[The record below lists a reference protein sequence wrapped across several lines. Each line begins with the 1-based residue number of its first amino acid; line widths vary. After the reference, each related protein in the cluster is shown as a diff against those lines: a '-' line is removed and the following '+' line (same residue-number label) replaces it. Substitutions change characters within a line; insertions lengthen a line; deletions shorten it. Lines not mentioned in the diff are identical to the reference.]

1 MTLKFFL
8 PDWEDRIDPNFDFV
22 NDEFSSKHNE
32 NLYENDIYAHEILNN
47 VYDGILISLSLFK
60 SKLSLKTNGKEQIFI
75 RGKTNIRD
83 YLRLPK
89 NSSIETLGDCGAFS
103 YVKKEAP
110 PLPFFSTENVSKIYE
125 KLGFDYGVSVDHMAV
140 SFVME
145 KELGDLHRKRREISE
160 KERMR
165 RIALTISNAKEFLDH
180 HDEKKYKFTPI
191 GVVQGINKETYAAGV
206 KELAR
211 YGYDYLALGS
221 LVGYSTKEIINILS
235 FIKPHLGDAKLHLFG
250 VLRPNEIKNFE
261 RLGVVSFDSASYLRK
276 AWLRSGQ
283 NYLSPDQKWYAAIR
297 VPYST
302 QQKIR
307 DSARKMNI
315 NQKTLKM
322 MESVAL
328 SALKE
333 YEKGILGLN
342 DTLDKVME
350 YDDLLL
356 RNSNDGQSLRKKYE
370 RTLKD
375 KPWEKCECAFCSKNG
390 IDSLIFRGSN
400 RNKRRG
406 FHNTWLFNN
415 YLKGY

>member
-103 YVKKEAP
+103 YVKMQAP

-235 FIKPHLGDAKLHLFG
+235 FIRPHLGDAKLHLFG

-283 NYLSPDQKWYAAIR
+283 NYLSSDQKWYAAIR

-322 MESVAL
+322 LESVAL

-375 KPWEKCECAFCSKNG
+375 KPWKKCECVFCSKNG

>member
-8 PDWEDRIDPNFDFV
+8 PDWEDRIDPHFDFV
-22 NDEFSSKHNE
+22 NDKFSFKHKE
-32 NLYENDIYAHEILNN
+32 NPYKNDIYAHEILNN
-47 VYDGILISLSLFK
+47 PYDGILISLSLFQ
-60 SKLSLKTNGKEQIFI
+60 SKLNLKPNGKEEILI
-75 RGKTNIRD
+75 RDKKNIRD
-83 YLRLPK
+83 YLRIPK
-89 NSSIETLGDCGAFS
+89 DSRIETLGDCGAFS
-103 YVKKEAP
+103 YVRSEEP
-110 PLPFFSTENVSKIYE
+110 PKPFFSTENVSNIYE

-145 KELGDLHRKRREISE
+145 KEPGDLRRRRREFSE

-165 RIALTISNAKEFLDH
+165 RIALTVSNAKEFLDH
-180 HDEKKYKFTPI
+180 HKEKKYKFTPI

-206 KELAR
+206 KELVG

-235 FIKPHLGDAKLHLFG
+235 FIKPHIGDARLHLFG
-250 VLRPNEIKNFE
+250 VLRPHELKNFE

-283 NYLSPDQKWYAAIR
+283 NYLSIDQKWYAAIR

-302 QQKIR
+302 QQKVS
-307 DSARKMNI
+307 DG
-315 NQKTLKM
+315 
-322 MESVAL
+322 
-328 SALKE
+328 ALKIHIGQKQLKLMEENALTALRE
-333 YEKGILGLN
+333 YEKGHLPLN

-370 RTLKD
+370 ITLKD
-375 KPWEKCECAFCSKNG
+375 KPWEKCGCAFCRTNG

-415 YLKGY
+415 YLKS

>member
-22 NDEFSSKHNE
+22 NDKFSLKHKKNS
-32 NLYENDIYAHEILNN
+32 YKNDIYAHEILENP
-47 VYDGILISLSLFK
+47 YDGILISLSLFK
-60 SKLSLKTNGKEQIFI
+60 SKLNLKTNGKEEIFI
-75 RGKTNIRD
+75 RNQKNIRD

-89 NSSIETLGDCGAFS
+89 DSKIETLGDCGAFS
-103 YVKKEAP
+103 YVKMDEP
-110 PLPFFSTENVSKIYE
+110 PLPFFSTENVSKVYE

-140 SFVME
+140 NFVME
-145 KELGDLHRKRREISE
+145 KELGDMRRIRREISK
-160 KERMR
+160 KERLR
-165 RIALTISNAKEFLDH
+165 RIELTISNAKEFLDH
-180 HDEKKYKFTPI
+180 HDEKKFKFTPI

-206 KELAR
+206 KELVE

-221 LVGYSTKEIINILS
+221 LVGYSSKEIINILS
-235 FIKPHLGDAKLHLFG
+235 FVRPYLGDAKIHLFG
-250 VLRPNEIKNFE
+250 VLRPKEIKSFE
-261 RLGVVSFDSASYLRK
+261 RLSVVSFDSASYLRK

-283 NYLSPDQKWYAAIR
+283 NYLSMEQKWYAAIR

-302 QQKIR
+302 QQKIC
-307 DSARKMNI
+307 D
-315 NQKTLKM
+315 
-322 MESVAL
+322 
-328 SALKE
+328 SALKIHISKTKLKLMEESALTALRE
-333 YEKGILGLN
+333 YEKGRLPLN

-370 RTLKD
+370 ITLID
-375 KPWEKCECAFCSKNG
+375 RPWEKCDCAFCRSNG

-415 YLKGY
+415 YLKG